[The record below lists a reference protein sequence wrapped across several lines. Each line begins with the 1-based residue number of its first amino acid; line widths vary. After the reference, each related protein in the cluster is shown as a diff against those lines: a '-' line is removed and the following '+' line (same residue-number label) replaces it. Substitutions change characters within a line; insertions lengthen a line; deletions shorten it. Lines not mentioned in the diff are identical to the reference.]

1 MHILVT
7 DATGA
12 LGRLVAGQLIAAGH
26 TVSGIAELPH
36 PCLDRNVEFV
46 CASLRDR
53 ALREL
58 TDEADAVIHLAPID
72 PSAPGSAGMDGLA
85 RVTDAAARAGSRL
98 LFVSQAAGR
107 PELYRPAED
116 LVSSSWGPTAVIRIA
131 PPVGRQLDWMV
142 CRTVAT
148 LLRSKVSAHPMRV
161 LHLDDLMRF
170 LVLALN
176 TDRTG
181 VVDLASPDT
190 VNMVTAWRVLRAADP
205 RSRPHRVR
213 SWALLTPELDVAAAQ
228 EDWMFSYGWHALDAV
243 ADTARGLVG
252 RRLDTAG
259 AINQGGQLAL
269 PVEVLPHAR
278 RPDDDVHTAAPEGL
292 EGEFDDQIDARFP
305 VFSAAALAEALPGPL
320 TPITLDVQLSGLR
333 AASRVL
339 GQVLALGGVADAE
352 WGSRAIAVFGHRP
365 YVGVSVNMVAASQL
379 PGWDQ
384 DAVAHPLVG
393 QPQVGD
399 PLPFGE
405 PAWTAGAL
413 GSVAKAVAAGRSV
426 ALLRHLRADTRA
438 YCAAAAAEHLDAT
451 QLALLPEAALEV
463 RLRLL
468 RDRIHQGWILNAL
481 WLIDSGV
488 TAAALVRS
496 QAGRSVPGM
505 GMITDSGLVAAETAE
520 LASML
525 RADPPLAA
533 LAAEGNLASIRALS
547 PKTAAALDAVA
558 ARIGH
563 RGPGEAELASTTFDD
578 DPTMLLTAAAAAAPP
593 EPAPATLAER
603 VSANAR
609 GSRELAH
616 DTTMRFTHELRM
628 TLRALGSLRVEAD
641 LIDAVDDM
649 YYLTCNELV
658 TMPGDARLRIKRR
671 RTERERLQAQYPPD
685 VIDGAW
691 APVPRNALGSGGEP
705 AGEEGSAEQLAQG

>member
-26 TVSGIAELPH
+26 TVTGIAELPH

-46 CASLRDR
+46 CAPLRDR
-53 ALREL
+53 VLREL

-72 PSAPGSAGMDGLA
+72 PTAPGNAAMDGLA

-116 LVSSSWGPTAVIRIA
+116 LVASSWGPSVVVRIA

-148 LLRSKVSAHPMRV
+148 VLRTKVSAQPMRV

-170 LVLALN
+170 LVTALD

-190 VNMVTAWRVLRAADP
+190 VNLVTAWRMLRATDP
-205 RSRPHRVR
+205 RSRLHRVR
-213 SWALLTPELDVAAAQ
+213 SWSQLIPDLNVAAAQ
-228 EDWMFSYGWHALDAV
+228 EDWLFEFGWHALDAV

-259 AINQGGQLAL
+259 AINHGAQLAL
-269 PVEVLPHAR
+269 PVEVLPQRAGNGAHS
-278 RPDDDVHTAAPEGL
+278 AAPEGV
-292 EGEFDDQIDARFP
+292 EGEFDDRIDPRFP
-305 VFSAAALAEALPGPL
+305 VFSATALTEALPGPL

-333 AASRVL
+333 TASRVL
-339 GQVLALGGVADAE
+339 GRVLALGGAVGEE
-352 WGSRAIAVFGHRP
+352 WDSRAIAVFGHRP
-365 YVGVSVNMVAASQL
+365 YVGVSVNMVAATQL

-384 DAVAHPLVG
+384 DAVARDALVG
-393 QPQVGD
+393 RPQVGD

-405 PAWTAGAL
+405 PALAGGAL
-413 GSVAKAVAAGRSV
+413 GSIAKAVAAGRSV
-426 ALLRHLRADTRA
+426 ALLRHLRANTRD
-438 YCAAAAAEHLDAT
+438 YCAAAVAEQVDAA
-451 QLALLPEAALEV
+451 QLALLPQAALEV

-481 WLIDSGV
+481 WLLDTGI
-488 TAAALVRS
+488 TAATLVRS
-496 QAGRSVPGM
+496 QAGQSVPGL
-505 GMITDSGLVAAETAE
+505 GMITESGLVAAETAE
-520 LASML
+520 LAAML
-525 RADPPLAA
+525 AADPPLCA
-533 LAAEGNLASIRALS
+533 LAADGNLASIRALA
-547 PKTAAALDAVA
+547 PKTAAAVDAAV

-563 RGPGEAELASTTFDD
+563 RGPGDAELASQTFGD
-578 DPTMLLTAAAAAAPP
+578 DPAMLLSAAAAAAAAP
-593 EPAPATLAER
+593 
-603 VSANAR
+603 
-609 GSRELAH
+609 
-616 DTTMRFTHELRM
+616 
-628 TLRALGSLRVEAD
+628 
-641 LIDAVDDM
+641 
-649 YYLTCNELV
+649 
-658 TMPGDARLRIKRR
+658 
-671 RTERERLQAQYPPD
+671 
-685 VIDGAW
+685 
-691 APVPRNALGSGGEP
+691 
-705 AGEEGSAEQLAQG
+705 

>member
-26 TVSGIAELPH
+26 TVTGIAELPH

-46 CASLRDR
+46 CAPLRDR
-53 ALREL
+53 VLREL

-72 PSAPGSAGMDGLA
+72 PTAPGNAAMDGLA

-116 LVSSSWGPTAVIRIA
+116 LVASSWGPSVVVRIA

-148 LLRSKVSAHPMRV
+148 VLRTKVSAQPMRV

-170 LVLALN
+170 LVTALD

-190 VNMVTAWRVLRAADP
+190 VNLVTAWRMLRATDP
-205 RSRPHRVR
+205 RSRLHRVR
-213 SWALLTPELDVAAAQ
+213 SWSQLIPDLNVAAAQ
-228 EDWMFSYGWHALDAV
+228 EDWLFEFGWHALDAV

-259 AINQGGQLAL
+259 AINHGAQLAL
-269 PVEVLPHAR
+269 PVEVLPQRAGNGAHS
-278 RPDDDVHTAAPEGL
+278 AAPEGV
-292 EGEFDDQIDARFP
+292 EGEFDDRIDPRFP
-305 VFSAAALAEALPGPL
+305 VFSATALTEALPGPL

-333 AASRVL
+333 TASRVL
-339 GQVLALGGVADAE
+339 GRVLALGGAVGEE
-352 WGSRAIAVFGHRP
+352 WDSRAIAVFGHRP
-365 YVGVSVNMVAASQL
+365 YVGVSVNMVAATQL

-384 DAVAHPLVG
+384 DAVARDALVG
-393 QPQVGD
+393 RPQVGD

-405 PAWTAGAL
+405 PALAGGAL
-413 GSVAKAVAAGRSV
+413 GSIAKAVAAGRSV
-426 ALLRHLRADTRA
+426 ALLRHLRANTRD
-438 YCAAAAAEHLDAT
+438 YCAAAVAEQVDAA
-451 QLALLPEAALEV
+451 QLALLPQAALEV

-481 WLIDSGV
+481 WLLDTGI
-488 TAAALVRS
+488 TAATLVRS
-496 QAGRSVPGM
+496 QAGQSVPGL
-505 GMITDSGLVAAETAE
+505 GMITESGLVAAETAE
-520 LASML
+520 LAAML
-525 RADPPLAA
+525 AADPPLCA
-533 LAAEGNLASIRALS
+533 LAADGNLASIRALA
-547 PKTAAALDAVA
+547 PKTAAAVDAAV

-563 RGPGEAELASTTFDD
+563 RGPGDAELASQTFGD
-578 DPTMLLTAAAAAAPP
+578 DPAMLLSAAAAA
-593 EPAPATLAER
+593 
-603 VSANAR
+603 
-609 GSRELAH
+609 
-616 DTTMRFTHELRM
+616 
-628 TLRALGSLRVEAD
+628 
-641 LIDAVDDM
+641 
-649 YYLTCNELV
+649 
-658 TMPGDARLRIKRR
+658 
-671 RTERERLQAQYPPD
+671 
-685 VIDGAW
+685 
-691 APVPRNALGSGGEP
+691 
-705 AGEEGSAEQLAQG
+705 

>member
-26 TVSGIAELPH
+26 TVTGIAELPH

-46 CASLRDR
+46 CAPLRDR
-53 ALREL
+53 VLREL

-72 PSAPGSAGMDGLA
+72 PTAPGNAAMDGLA

-116 LVSSSWGPTAVIRIA
+116 LVASSWGPSVVVRIA

-142 CRTVAT
+142 CRTAAT
-148 LLRSKVSAHPMRV
+148 VLRTKVSAQPMRV

-170 LVLALN
+170 LVTALD

-190 VNMVTAWRVLRAADP
+190 VNLVTAWRMLRATDP
-205 RSRPHRVR
+205 RSRLHRVR
-213 SWALLTPELDVAAAQ
+213 SWSQLIPDLNVAAAQ
-228 EDWMFSYGWHALDAV
+228 EDWLFEFGWHALDAV

-259 AINQGGQLAL
+259 AINHGAQLAL
-269 PVEVLPHAR
+269 PVEVLPQRAGNGAHS
-278 RPDDDVHTAAPEGL
+278 AAPEGV
-292 EGEFDDQIDARFP
+292 EGEFDDRIDPRFP
-305 VFSAAALAEALPGPL
+305 VFSATALTEALPGPL

-333 AASRVL
+333 TASRVL
-339 GQVLALGGVADAE
+339 GRVLALGGAVGEE
-352 WGSRAIAVFGHRP
+352 WDSRAIAVFGHRP
-365 YVGVSVNMVAASQL
+365 YVGVSVNMVAATQL

-384 DAVAHPLVG
+384 DAVARDALVG
-393 QPQVGD
+393 RPQVGD

-405 PAWTAGAL
+405 PALAGGAL
-413 GSVAKAVAAGRSV
+413 GSIAKAVAAGRSV
-426 ALLRHLRADTRA
+426 ALLRHLRANTRD
-438 YCAAAAAEHLDAT
+438 YCAAAVAEQVDAA
-451 QLALLPEAALEV
+451 QLALLPQAALEV

-481 WLIDSGV
+481 WLLDTGI

-496 QAGRSVPGM
+496 QAGQSVPGL
-505 GMITDSGLVAAETAE
+505 GMITESGLVAAETAE
-520 LASML
+520 LAAML
-525 RADPPLAA
+525 AADPPLCA
-533 LAAEGNLASIRALS
+533 LAADGNLASIRALA
-547 PKTAAALDAVA
+547 PKTAAAVDAAV

-563 RGPGEAELASTTFDD
+563 RGPGDAELA
-578 DPTMLLTAAAAAAPP
+578 
-593 EPAPATLAER
+593 
-603 VSANAR
+603 
-609 GSRELAH
+609 
-616 DTTMRFTHELRM
+616 
-628 TLRALGSLRVEAD
+628 
-641 LIDAVDDM
+641 
-649 YYLTCNELV
+649 
-658 TMPGDARLRIKRR
+658 
-671 RTERERLQAQYPPD
+671 
-685 VIDGAW
+685 
-691 APVPRNALGSGGEP
+691 
-705 AGEEGSAEQLAQG
+705 

>member
-26 TVSGIAELPH
+26 TVTGIAELPH

-53 ALREL
+53 VLRDL
-58 TDEADAVIHLAPID
+58 TEEADAVIHLAPID
-72 PSAPGSAGMDGLA
+72 PTAPGSADIDGLA

-107 PELYRPAED
+107 PELYRAAED
-116 LVSSSWGPTAVIRIA
+116 LVSSSWGPTVVVRIA

-148 LLRSKVSAHPMRV
+148 LLRAKVSTQPMRV

-170 LVLALN
+170 LVSVLD

-190 VNMVTAWRVLRAADP
+190 VNLVTAWRVLRAADP
-205 RSRPHRVR
+205 RSRLHRVR
-213 SWALLTPELDVAAAQ
+213 SWSQLVPEMDVFAAQ
-228 EDWMFSYGWHALDAV
+228 EDWSFQFGWHALDAV

-252 RRLDTAG
+252 RRVDTAG
-259 AINQGGQLAL
+259 AINHGGRLAL
-269 PVEVLPHAR
+269 PVEVLAHSR
-278 RPDDDVHTAAPEGL
+278 RPSEDARSAAPEGI
-292 EGEFDDQIDARFP
+292 EGEFDDQIDPRFP
-305 VFSAAALAEALPGPL
+305 VFSASPLNEALPGPL

-333 AASRVL
+333 TASRVL
-339 GQVLALGGVADAE
+339 GQALALGGAVDEE
-352 WGSRAIAVFGHRP
+352 WASRAVAVFGHRP
-365 YVGVSVNMVAASQL
+365 YIGVSVNMVAAAQL

-384 DAVAHPLVG
+384 EALARDALVG
-393 QPQVGD
+393 QPHIGD

-405 PAWTAGAL
+405 PALVGGAL
-413 GSVAKAVAAGRSV
+413 GSLAKAVAAGRSV
-426 ALLRHLRADTRA
+426 ALLRHLRSDTRA
-438 YCAAAAAEHLDAT
+438 YGAAAAAEHLDT
-451 QLALLPEAALEV
+451 GQLALLPEAALEV

-481 WLIDSGV
+481 WLIDAGV
-488 TAAALVRS
+488 SAATPVRG
-496 QAGRSVPGM
+496 QAGRSVSGV
-505 GMITDSGLVAAETAE
+505 GMIADSQLVDAEIAE
-520 LASML
+520 LAAAL
-525 RADPPLAA
+525 RADPPLRA
-533 LAAEGNLASIRALS
+533 LAADGNLASIRALS
-547 PKTAAALDAVA
+547 PKTAAAVDDAV

-563 RGPGEAELASTTFDD
+563 RGPGEAELAATTFAD
-578 DPTMLLTAAAAAAPP
+578 DPTMLLIAAATCEQPP
-593 EPAPATLAER
+593 TPQQRPARA
-603 VSANAR
+603 AR
-609 GSRELAH
+609 GSRELAY

-641 LIDAVDDM
+641 LIDDVEDM

-658 TMPGDARLRIKRR
+658 TLPGDARLRIKRR
-671 RTERERLQAQYPPD
+671 RTERERLQAQCPPE

-691 APVPRNALGSGGEP
+691 TPVPRGADGSDPERT
-705 AGEEGSAEQLAQG
+705 AG

>member
-26 TVSGIAELPH
+26 TVTGIAELPH

-46 CASLRDR
+46 CAPLRDR
-53 ALREL
+53 VLREL

-72 PSAPGSAGMDGLA
+72 PTAPGNAAMDGLA

-116 LVSSSWGPTAVIRIA
+116 LVASSWGPSVVVRIA

-148 LLRSKVSAHPMRV
+148 VLRTKVSAQPMRV

-170 LVLALN
+170 LVTALD

-190 VNMVTAWRVLRAADP
+190 VNLVTAWRMLRATDP
-205 RSRPHRVR
+205 RSRLHRVR
-213 SWALLTPELDVAAAQ
+213 SWSQLIPDLNVAAAQ
-228 EDWMFSYGWHALDAV
+228 EDWLFEFGWHALDAV

-259 AINQGGQLAL
+259 AINHGAQLAL
-269 PVEVLPHAR
+269 PVEVLPQRAGNGAHS
-278 RPDDDVHTAAPEGL
+278 AAPEGV
-292 EGEFDDQIDARFP
+292 EGEFDDRIDPRFP
-305 VFSAAALAEALPGPL
+305 VFSATALTEALPGPL

-333 AASRVL
+333 TASRVL
-339 GQVLALGGVADAE
+339 GRVLALGGAVGEE
-352 WGSRAIAVFGHRP
+352 WDSRAIAVFGHRP
-365 YVGVSVNMVAASQL
+365 YVGVSVNMVAATQL

-384 DAVAHPLVG
+384 DAVARDALVG
-393 QPQVGD
+393 RPQVGD

-405 PAWTAGAL
+405 PALAGGAL
-413 GSVAKAVAAGRSV
+413 GSIAKAVAAGRSV
-426 ALLRHLRADTRA
+426 ALLRHLRANTRD
-438 YCAAAAAEHLDAT
+438 YCAAAVAEQVDAA
-451 QLALLPEAALEV
+451 QLALLPQAALEV

-481 WLIDSGV
+481 WLLDTGI
-488 TAAALVRS
+488 TAATLVRS
-496 QAGRSVPGM
+496 QAGQSVPGL
-505 GMITDSGLVAAETAE
+505 GMITESGLVAAETAE
-520 LASML
+520 LAAML
-525 RADPPLAA
+525 AADPPLCA
-533 LAAEGNLASIRALS
+533 LAADGNLASIRALA
-547 PKTAAALDAVA
+547 PKTAAAVDAAV

-563 RGPGEAELASTTFDD
+563 RGPGDAELASQTFGD
-578 DPTMLLTAAAAAAPP
+578 DPAMLLSAAAA
-593 EPAPATLAER
+593 
-603 VSANAR
+603 
-609 GSRELAH
+609 
-616 DTTMRFTHELRM
+616 
-628 TLRALGSLRVEAD
+628 
-641 LIDAVDDM
+641 
-649 YYLTCNELV
+649 
-658 TMPGDARLRIKRR
+658 
-671 RTERERLQAQYPPD
+671 
-685 VIDGAW
+685 
-691 APVPRNALGSGGEP
+691 
-705 AGEEGSAEQLAQG
+705 

>member
-26 TVSGIAELPH
+26 TVTGIAELPH

-46 CASLRDR
+46 CAPLRDR
-53 ALREL
+53 VLREL

-72 PSAPGSAGMDGLA
+72 PTAPGNAAMDGLA

-116 LVSSSWGPTAVIRIA
+116 LVASSWGPSVVVRIA

-148 LLRSKVSAHPMRV
+148 VLRTKVSAQPMRV

-170 LVLALN
+170 LVTALD

-190 VNMVTAWRVLRAADP
+190 VNLVTAWRMLRATDR
-205 RSRPHRVR
+205 RSRLHRVR
-213 SWALLTPELDVAAAQ
+213 SWSQLIPDLNVAAVQ
-228 EDWMFSYGWHALDAV
+228 EDWMFEFGWHALDAV

-259 AINQGGQLAL
+259 AINHGAQLAL
-269 PVEVLPHAR
+269 PVEVLPQRAGNGAHS
-278 RPDDDVHTAAPEGL
+278 AAPEGV
-292 EGEFDDQIDARFP
+292 EGEFDDRIDPRFP
-305 VFSAAALAEALPGPL
+305 VFSATALTEALPGPL

-333 AASRVL
+333 TASRVL
-339 GQVLALGGVADAE
+339 GRVLALGGAVGEE
-352 WGSRAIAVFGHRP
+352 WDSRAIAVFGHRP
-365 YVGVSVNMVAASQL
+365 YVGVSVNMVAATQL

-384 DAVAHPLVG
+384 DAVARDALVG
-393 QPQVGD
+393 RPQVGD

-405 PAWTAGAL
+405 PALAGGAL
-413 GSVAKAVAAGRSV
+413 GSIAKAVAAGRSV
-426 ALLRHLRADTRA
+426 ALLRHLRANTRD
-438 YCAAAAAEHLDAT
+438 YCTAAVAEQVDAA
-451 QLALLPEAALEV
+451 QLALLPQAALEV

-481 WLIDSGV
+481 WLLDTGI

-496 QAGRSVPGM
+496 QAGQSVPGL
-505 GMITDSGLVAAETAE
+505 GMITESGLVAAETAE
-520 LASML
+520 LAAML
-525 RADPPLAA
+525 AADPPLCA
-533 LAAEGNLASIRALS
+533 LAADGNLASIRALA
-547 PKTAAALDAVA
+547 PKTAAAVDAAV

-563 RGPGEAELASTTFDD
+563 RGPGDAELA
-578 DPTMLLTAAAAAAPP
+578 L
-593 EPAPATLAER
+593 
-603 VSANAR
+603 
-609 GSRELAH
+609 
-616 DTTMRFTHELRM
+616 
-628 TLRALGSLRVEAD
+628 SL
-641 LIDAVDDM
+641 IH
-649 YYLTCNELV
+649 
-658 TMPGDARLRIKRR
+658 I
-671 RTERERLQAQYPPD
+671 
-685 VIDGAW
+685 
-691 APVPRNALGSGGEP
+691 
-705 AGEEGSAEQLAQG
+705 

>member
-26 TVSGIAELPH
+26 TVTGIAELPH

-46 CASLRDR
+46 CAPLRDR
-53 ALREL
+53 VLREL

-72 PSAPGSAGMDGLA
+72 PTAPGNAAMDGLA

-116 LVSSSWGPTAVIRIA
+116 LVASSWGPSVVVRIA

-148 LLRSKVSAHPMRV
+148 VLRTKVSAQPMRV

-170 LVLALN
+170 LVTALD

-190 VNMVTAWRVLRAADP
+190 VNLVTAWRMLRATDR
-205 RSRPHRVR
+205 RSRLHRVR
-213 SWALLTPELDVAAAQ
+213 SWSQLIPDLNVAAVQ
-228 EDWMFSYGWHALDAV
+228 EDWMFEFGWHALDAV

-259 AINQGGQLAL
+259 AINHGAQLAL
-269 PVEVLPHAR
+269 PVEVLPQRAGNGAHS
-278 RPDDDVHTAAPEGL
+278 AAPEGV
-292 EGEFDDQIDARFP
+292 EGEFDDRIDPRFP
-305 VFSAAALAEALPGPL
+305 VFSATALTEALPGPL

-333 AASRVL
+333 TASRVL
-339 GQVLALGGVADAE
+339 GRVLALGGAVGEE
-352 WGSRAIAVFGHRP
+352 WDSRAIAVFGHRP
-365 YVGVSVNMVAASQL
+365 YVGVSVNMVAATQL

-384 DAVAHPLVG
+384 DAVARDALVG
-393 QPQVGD
+393 RPQVGD

-405 PAWTAGAL
+405 PALAGGAL
-413 GSVAKAVAAGRSV
+413 GSIAKAVAAGRSV
-426 ALLRHLRADTRA
+426 ALLRHLRANTRD
-438 YCAAAAAEHLDAT
+438 YCTAAVAEQVDAA
-451 QLALLPEAALEV
+451 QLALLPQAALEV

-481 WLIDSGV
+481 WLLDTGI

-496 QAGRSVPGM
+496 QAGQSVPGL
-505 GMITDSGLVAAETAE
+505 GMITESGLVAAETAE
-520 LASML
+520 LAAML
-525 RADPPLAA
+525 AADPPLCA
-533 LAAEGNLASIRALS
+533 LAADGNLASIRALA
-547 PKTAAALDAVA
+547 PKTAAAVDAAV

-563 RGPGEAELASTTFDD
+563 RGPGDAELAS
-578 DPTMLLTAAAAAAPP
+578 
-593 EPAPATLAER
+593 
-603 VSANAR
+603 
-609 GSRELAH
+609 
-616 DTTMRFTHELRM
+616 
-628 TLRALGSLRVEAD
+628 
-641 LIDAVDDM
+641 
-649 YYLTCNELV
+649 
-658 TMPGDARLRIKRR
+658 
-671 RTERERLQAQYPPD
+671 Q
-685 VIDGAW
+685 
-691 APVPRNALGSGGEP
+691 
-705 AGEEGSAEQLAQG
+705 

>member
-26 TVSGIAELPH
+26 TVTGIAELPH
-36 PCLDRNVEFV
+36 PCLDGNVEFV
-46 CASLRDR
+46 CAPLRDR
-53 ALREL
+53 VLREL

-72 PSAPGSAGMDGLA
+72 PTAPGNAAMDGLA

-116 LVSSSWGPTAVIRIA
+116 LVASSWGPSVVVRIA

-148 LLRSKVSAHPMRV
+148 VLRTKVSAQPMRV

-170 LVLALN
+170 LVTALD

-190 VNMVTAWRVLRAADP
+190 VNLVTAWRMLRATDP
-205 RSRPHRVR
+205 RSRLHRVR
-213 SWALLTPELDVAAAQ
+213 SWSQLIPDLNVAAAQ
-228 EDWMFSYGWHALDAV
+228 EDWLFEFGWHALDAV

-259 AINQGGQLAL
+259 AINHGAQLAL
-269 PVEVLPHAR
+269 PVEVLPQRAGNGAHS
-278 RPDDDVHTAAPEGL
+278 AAPEGV
-292 EGEFDDQIDARFP
+292 EGEFDDRIDPRFP
-305 VFSAAALAEALPGPL
+305 VFSATALTDALPGPL

-333 AASRVL
+333 TASRVL
-339 GQVLALGGVADAE
+339 GRVLALGGAVGEE
-352 WGSRAIAVFGHRP
+352 WDSRAIAVFGHRP
-365 YVGVSVNMVAASQL
+365 YVGVSVNMVAATQL

-384 DAVAHPLVG
+384 DAVARDALVG
-393 QPQVGD
+393 RPQVGD

-405 PAWTAGAL
+405 PALAGGAL
-413 GSVAKAVAAGRSV
+413 GSIAKAVAAGRSV
-426 ALLRHLRADTRA
+426 ALLRHLRANTRD
-438 YCAAAAAEHLDAT
+438 YCAAAVAEQVDAA
-451 QLALLPEAALEV
+451 QLALLPQAALEV

-481 WLIDSGV
+481 WLLDTGI

-496 QAGRSVPGM
+496 QAGQSVPGL
-505 GMITDSGLVAAETAE
+505 GMITESGLVAAETAE
-520 LASML
+520 LAAML
-525 RADPPLAA
+525 AADPPLCA
-533 LAAEGNLASIRALS
+533 LAADGNLASIRALA
-547 PKTAAALDAVA
+547 PKTAAAVDAAV

-563 RGPGEAELASTTFDD
+563 RGPGDAELAS
-578 DPTMLLTAAAAAAPP
+578 
-593 EPAPATLAER
+593 
-603 VSANAR
+603 
-609 GSRELAH
+609 
-616 DTTMRFTHELRM
+616 
-628 TLRALGSLRVEAD
+628 
-641 LIDAVDDM
+641 
-649 YYLTCNELV
+649 
-658 TMPGDARLRIKRR
+658 
-671 RTERERLQAQYPPD
+671 
-685 VIDGAW
+685 
-691 APVPRNALGSGGEP
+691 
-705 AGEEGSAEQLAQG
+705 

>member
-26 TVSGIAELPH
+26 TVTGIAELPH

-46 CASLRDR
+46 CAPLRDR
-53 ALREL
+53 VLREL

-72 PSAPGSAGMDGLA
+72 PTAPGNAAMDGLA

-116 LVSSSWGPTAVIRIA
+116 LVASSWGPSVVVRIA

-148 LLRSKVSAHPMRV
+148 VLRTKVSAQPMRV

-170 LVLALN
+170 LVTALD

-190 VNMVTAWRVLRAADP
+190 VNLVTAWRMLRATDP
-205 RSRPHRVR
+205 RSRLHRVR
-213 SWALLTPELDVAAAQ
+213 SWSQLIPDLNVAAAQ
-228 EDWMFSYGWHALDAV
+228 EDWLFEFGWHALDAV

-259 AINQGGQLAL
+259 AINHGAQLAL
-269 PVEVLPHAR
+269 PVEVLPQRAGNGAHS
-278 RPDDDVHTAAPEGL
+278 AAPEGV
-292 EGEFDDQIDARFP
+292 EGEFDDRIDPRFP
-305 VFSAAALAEALPGPL
+305 VFSATALTEALPGPL

-333 AASRVL
+333 TASRVL
-339 GQVLALGGVADAE
+339 GRVLALGGAVGEE
-352 WGSRAIAVFGHRP
+352 WDSRAIAVFGHRP
-365 YVGVSVNMVAASQL
+365 YVGVSVNMVAATQL

-384 DAVAHPLVG
+384 DAVARDALVG
-393 QPQVGD
+393 RPQVGD

-405 PAWTAGAL
+405 PALAGGAL
-413 GSVAKAVAAGRSV
+413 GSIAKAVAAGRSV
-426 ALLRHLRADTRA
+426 ALLRHLRANTRD
-438 YCAAAAAEHLDAT
+438 YCAAAVAEQVDAA
-451 QLALLPEAALEV
+451 QLALLPQAALEV

-481 WLIDSGV
+481 WLLDTGI
-488 TAAALVRS
+488 TAATLVRS
-496 QAGRSVPGM
+496 QAGQSVPGL
-505 GMITDSGLVAAETAE
+505 GMITESGLVAAETAE
-520 LASML
+520 LAAML
-525 RADPPLAA
+525 AADPPLCA
-533 LAAEGNLASIRALS
+533 LAADGNLASIRALA
-547 PKTAAALDAVA
+547 PKTAAAVDAAV

-563 RGPGEAELASTTFDD
+563 RGPGDAELASQTFGD
-578 DPTMLLTAAAAAAPP
+578 DPAMLLSAAAAAAP
-593 EPAPATLAER
+593 
-603 VSANAR
+603 
-609 GSRELAH
+609 
-616 DTTMRFTHELRM
+616 
-628 TLRALGSLRVEAD
+628 
-641 LIDAVDDM
+641 
-649 YYLTCNELV
+649 
-658 TMPGDARLRIKRR
+658 
-671 RTERERLQAQYPPD
+671 
-685 VIDGAW
+685 
-691 APVPRNALGSGGEP
+691 
-705 AGEEGSAEQLAQG
+705 

>member
-26 TVSGIAELPH
+26 TVTGIAELPH
-36 PCLDRNVEFV
+36 PCLDGNVEFV
-46 CASLRDR
+46 CAPLRDR
-53 ALREL
+53 VLREL

-72 PSAPGSAGMDGLA
+72 PTAPGNAAMDGLA

-116 LVSSSWGPTAVIRIA
+116 LVASSWGPSVVVRIA

-148 LLRSKVSAHPMRV
+148 VLRTKVSAQPMRV

-170 LVLALN
+170 LVTALD

-190 VNMVTAWRVLRAADP
+190 VNLVTAWRMLRATDP
-205 RSRPHRVR
+205 RSRLHRVR
-213 SWALLTPELDVAAAQ
+213 SWSQLIPDLNVAAAQ
-228 EDWMFSYGWHALDAV
+228 EDWLFEFGWHALDAV

-259 AINQGGQLAL
+259 AINHGAQLAL
-269 PVEVLPHAR
+269 PVEVLPQRAGNGAHS
-278 RPDDDVHTAAPEGL
+278 AAPEGV
-292 EGEFDDQIDARFP
+292 EGEFDDRIDPRFP
-305 VFSAAALAEALPGPL
+305 VFSATALTDALPGPL

-333 AASRVL
+333 TASRVL
-339 GQVLALGGVADAE
+339 GRVLALGGAVGEE
-352 WGSRAIAVFGHRP
+352 WDSRAIAVFGHRP
-365 YVGVSVNMVAASQL
+365 YVGVSVNMVAATQL

-384 DAVAHPLVG
+384 DAVARDALVG
-393 QPQVGD
+393 RPQVGD

-405 PAWTAGAL
+405 PALAGGAL
-413 GSVAKAVAAGRSV
+413 GSIAKAVAAGRSV
-426 ALLRHLRADTRA
+426 ALLRHLRANTRD
-438 YCAAAAAEHLDAT
+438 YCAAAVAEQVDAA
-451 QLALLPEAALEV
+451 QLALLPQAALEV

-481 WLIDSGV
+481 WLLDTGI

-496 QAGRSVPGM
+496 QAGQSVPGL
-505 GMITDSGLVAAETAE
+505 GMITESGLVAAETAE
-520 LASML
+520 LAAML
-525 RADPPLAA
+525 AADPPLCA
-533 LAAEGNLASIRALS
+533 LAADGNLASIRALA
-547 PKTAAALDAVA
+547 PKTAAAVDAAV

-563 RGPGEAELASTTFDD
+563 RGPG
-578 DPTMLLTAAAAAAPP
+578 
-593 EPAPATLAER
+593 
-603 VSANAR
+603 
-609 GSRELAH
+609 
-616 DTTMRFTHELRM
+616 
-628 TLRALGSLRVEAD
+628 
-641 LIDAVDDM
+641 DA
-649 YYLTCNELV
+649 
-658 TMPGDARLRIKRR
+658 
-671 RTERERLQAQYPPD
+671 
-685 VIDGAW
+685 
-691 APVPRNALGSGGEP
+691 
-705 AGEEGSAEQLAQG
+705 

>member
-26 TVSGIAELPH
+26 TVTGIAELPH
-36 PCLDRNVEFV
+36 PCLDGNVEFV
-46 CASLRDR
+46 CAPLRDR
-53 ALREL
+53 VLREL

-72 PSAPGSAGMDGLA
+72 PTAPGNAAMDGLA

-116 LVSSSWGPTAVIRIA
+116 LVASSWGPSVVVRIA

-148 LLRSKVSAHPMRV
+148 VLRTKVSAQPMRV

-170 LVLALN
+170 LVTALD

-190 VNMVTAWRVLRAADP
+190 VNLVTAWRMLRATDP
-205 RSRPHRVR
+205 RSRLHRVR
-213 SWALLTPELDVAAAQ
+213 SWSQLIPDLNVAAAQ
-228 EDWMFSYGWHALDAV
+228 EDWLFEFGWHALDAV

-259 AINQGGQLAL
+259 AINHGAQLAL
-269 PVEVLPHAR
+269 PVEVLPQRAGNGAHS
-278 RPDDDVHTAAPEGL
+278 AAPEGV
-292 EGEFDDQIDARFP
+292 EGEFDDRIDPRFP
-305 VFSAAALAEALPGPL
+305 VFSATALTDALPGPL

-333 AASRVL
+333 TASRVL
-339 GQVLALGGVADAE
+339 GRVLALGGAVGEE
-352 WGSRAIAVFGHRP
+352 WDSRAIAVFGHRP
-365 YVGVSVNMVAASQL
+365 YVGVSVNMVAATQL

-384 DAVAHPLVG
+384 DAVARDALVG
-393 QPQVGD
+393 RPQVGD

-405 PAWTAGAL
+405 PALAGGAL
-413 GSVAKAVAAGRSV
+413 GSIAKAVAAGRSV
-426 ALLRHLRADTRA
+426 ALLRHLRANTRD
-438 YCAAAAAEHLDAT
+438 YCAAAVAEQVDAA
-451 QLALLPEAALEV
+451 QLALLPQAALEV

-481 WLIDSGV
+481 WLLDTGI

-496 QAGRSVPGM
+496 QAGQSVPGL
-505 GMITDSGLVAAETAE
+505 GMITESGLVAAETAE
-520 LASML
+520 LAAML
-525 RADPPLAA
+525 AADPPLCA
-533 LAAEGNLASIRALS
+533 LAADGNLASIRALA
-547 PKTAAALDAVA
+547 PKTAAAVDAAV

-563 RGPGEAELASTTFDD
+563 RGPGDAELASQTFAD
-578 DPTMLLTAAAAAAPP
+578 DPAMLLSAA
-593 EPAPATLAER
+593 
-603 VSANAR
+603 
-609 GSRELAH
+609 
-616 DTTMRFTHELRM
+616 
-628 TLRALGSLRVEAD
+628 
-641 LIDAVDDM
+641 
-649 YYLTCNELV
+649 
-658 TMPGDARLRIKRR
+658 
-671 RTERERLQAQYPPD
+671 
-685 VIDGAW
+685 
-691 APVPRNALGSGGEP
+691 
-705 AGEEGSAEQLAQG
+705 

>member
-26 TVSGIAELPH
+26 TVTGIAELPH

-46 CASLRDR
+46 CTSLRDR
-53 ALREL
+53 VLREL
-58 TDEADAVIHLAPID
+58 TEEADAVIHLAPID
-72 PSAPGSAGMDGLA
+72 PSAPGSADMDGLA

-116 LVSSSWGPTAVIRIA
+116 LVASSWGPTVVVRIA

-148 LLRSKVSAHPMRV
+148 LVRAKVTAQPMHV

-170 LVLALN
+170 LVQALN

-190 VNMVTAWRVLRAADP
+190 VNLITAWRMLRATDP
-205 RSRPHRVR
+205 RSRLHRVR
-213 SWALLTPELDVAAAQ
+213 SWSQLIPEVNVSAAQ
-228 EDWMFSYGWHALDAV
+228 EDWLFEFGWQAVDAV

-259 AINQGGQLAL
+259 AINHGGRLAL
-269 PVEVLPHAR
+269 PVEVLAHSR
-278 RPDDDVHTAAPEGL
+278 RPADDAHSAAPEGV
-292 EGEFDDQIDARFP
+292 EGEFDDQIDPRFP
-305 VFSAAALAEALPGPL
+305 VFSGSALNEALPGPL

-339 GQVLALGGVADAE
+339 GQVLALGGAVDEE

-384 DAVAHPLVG
+384 EAVVRDALVG
-393 QPQVGD
+393 RPHVGD

-405 PAWTAGAL
+405 PALAGGAL

-426 ALLRHLRADTRA
+426 AALRHLRADTRA
-438 YCAAAAAEHLDAT
+438 YSAAATAEHLDAA

-481 WLIDSGV
+481 WLIDTGIS
-488 TAAALVRS
+488 AAAPVRS
-496 QAGRSVPGM
+496 QTRRGVPGV
-505 GMITDSGLVAAETAE
+505 GMITDSDLVATEIAE
-520 LASML
+520 LAAAL
-525 RADPPLAA
+525 RADPPLCA
-533 LAAEGNLASIRALS
+533 LAEEGNLASIRALS
-547 PKTAAALDAVA
+547 PTTAAAVDAAV

-563 RGPGEAELASTTFDD
+563 RGPGEAELASATFAD
-578 DPTMLLTAAAAAAPP
+578 DPTMLLIAAAAAAAQ
-593 EPAPATLAER
+593 PAPVLTQDERLA
-603 VSANAR
+603 VSAR

-616 DTTMRFTHELRM
+616 DATMRFTHDLRM
-628 TLRALGSLRVEAD
+628 TLRALGFLRVQAD
-641 LIDAVDDM
+641 LIDDVEDM

-658 TMPGDARLRIKRR
+658 TLPGDARLRIKRR
-671 RTERERLQAQYPPD
+671 RTERDRLQVQCPPD
-685 VIDGAW
+685 VIDGKW
-691 APVPRNALGSGGEP
+691 APVPH
-705 AGEEGSAEQLAQG
+705 SAEPSGTGQTVS

>member
-26 TVSGIAELPH
+26 TVTGIAELPH
-36 PCLDRNVEFV
+36 PCLDGNVEFV
-46 CASLRDR
+46 CAPLRDR
-53 ALREL
+53 VLREL

-72 PSAPGSAGMDGLA
+72 PTAPGNAAMDGLA

-116 LVSSSWGPTAVIRIA
+116 LVASSWGPSVVVRIA

-148 LLRSKVSAHPMRV
+148 VLRTKVSAQPMRV

-170 LVLALN
+170 LVTALD

-190 VNMVTAWRVLRAADP
+190 VNLVTAWRMLRATDP
-205 RSRPHRVR
+205 RSRLHRVR
-213 SWALLTPELDVAAAQ
+213 SWSQLIPDLNVAAAQ
-228 EDWMFSYGWHALDAV
+228 EDWLFEFGWHALDAV

-259 AINQGGQLAL
+259 AINHGAQLAL
-269 PVEVLPHAR
+269 PVEVLPQRAGNGAHS
-278 RPDDDVHTAAPEGL
+278 AAPEGV
-292 EGEFDDQIDARFP
+292 EGEFDDRIDPRFP
-305 VFSAAALAEALPGPL
+305 VFSATALTDALPGPL

-333 AASRVL
+333 TASRVL
-339 GQVLALGGVADAE
+339 GRVLALGGAVGEE
-352 WGSRAIAVFGHRP
+352 WDSRAIAVFGHRP
-365 YVGVSVNMVAASQL
+365 YVGVSVNMVAATQL

-384 DAVAHPLVG
+384 DAVARDALVG
-393 QPQVGD
+393 RPQVGD

-405 PAWTAGAL
+405 PALAGGAL
-413 GSVAKAVAAGRSV
+413 GSIAKAVAAGRSV
-426 ALLRHLRADTRA
+426 ALLRHLRANTRD
-438 YCAAAAAEHLDAT
+438 YCAAAVAEQVDAA
-451 QLALLPEAALEV
+451 QLALLPQAALEV

-481 WLIDSGV
+481 WLLDTGI

-496 QAGRSVPGM
+496 QAGQSVPGL
-505 GMITDSGLVAAETAE
+505 GMITESGLVAAETAE
-520 LASML
+520 LAAML
-525 RADPPLAA
+525 AADPPLCA
-533 LAAEGNLASIRALS
+533 LAADGNLASIRALA
-547 PKTAAALDAVA
+547 PKTAAAVDAAV

-563 RGPGEAELASTTFDD
+563 RGPGDAELASQTFAD
-578 DPTMLLTAAAAAAPP
+578 DPAMLLLSLIHICRRGARRASAASDVYKRQGRAAGGQRP
-593 EPAPATLAER
+593 
-603 VSANAR
+603 
-609 GSRELAH
+609 
-616 DTTMRFTHELRM
+616 
-628 TLRALGSLRVEAD
+628 
-641 LIDAVDDM
+641 
-649 YYLTCNELV
+649 
-658 TMPGDARLRIKRR
+658 RL
-671 RTERERLQAQYPPD
+671 
-685 VIDGAW
+685 
-691 APVPRNALGSGGEP
+691 
-705 AGEEGSAEQLAQG
+705 

>member
-26 TVSGIAELPH
+26 TVTGIAELPH
-36 PCLDRNVEFV
+36 PCLDGNVEFV
-46 CASLRDR
+46 CAPLRDR
-53 ALREL
+53 VLREL

-72 PSAPGSAGMDGLA
+72 PTAPGNAAMDGLA

-116 LVSSSWGPTAVIRIA
+116 LVASSWGPSVVVRIA

-148 LLRSKVSAHPMRV
+148 VLRTKVSAQPMRV

-170 LVLALN
+170 LVTALD

-190 VNMVTAWRVLRAADP
+190 VNLVTAWRMLRATDP
-205 RSRPHRVR
+205 RSRLHRVR
-213 SWALLTPELDVAAAQ
+213 SWSQLIPDLNVAAAQ
-228 EDWMFSYGWHALDAV
+228 EDWLFEFGWHALDAV

-259 AINQGGQLAL
+259 AINHGAQLAL
-269 PVEVLPHAR
+269 PVEVLPQRAGNGAHS
-278 RPDDDVHTAAPEGL
+278 AAPEGV
-292 EGEFDDQIDARFP
+292 EGEFDDRIDPRFP
-305 VFSAAALAEALPGPL
+305 VFSATALTDALPGPL

-333 AASRVL
+333 TASRVL
-339 GQVLALGGVADAE
+339 GRVLALGGAVGEE
-352 WGSRAIAVFGHRP
+352 WDSRAIAVFGHRP
-365 YVGVSVNMVAASQL
+365 YVGVSVNMVAATQL

-384 DAVAHPLVG
+384 DAVARDALVG
-393 QPQVGD
+393 RPQVGD

-405 PAWTAGAL
+405 PALAGGAL
-413 GSVAKAVAAGRSV
+413 GSIAKAVAAGRSV
-426 ALLRHLRADTRA
+426 ALLRHLRANTRD
-438 YCAAAAAEHLDAT
+438 YCAAAVAEQVDAA
-451 QLALLPEAALEV
+451 QLALLPQAALEV

-481 WLIDSGV
+481 WLLDTGI

-496 QAGRSVPGM
+496 QAGQSVPGL
-505 GMITDSGLVAAETAE
+505 GMITESGLVAAETAE
-520 LASML
+520 LAAML
-525 RADPPLAA
+525 AADPPLCA
-533 LAAEGNLASIRALS
+533 LAADGNLASIRALA
-547 PKTAAALDAVA
+547 PKTAAAVDAAV

-563 RGPGEAELASTTFDD
+563 RGPGDAELASQTFAD
-578 DPTMLLTAAAAAAPP
+578 DPAMLLSAAAAAA
-593 EPAPATLAER
+593 AA
-603 VSANAR
+603 
-609 GSRELAH
+609 
-616 DTTMRFTHELRM
+616 
-628 TLRALGSLRVEAD
+628 
-641 LIDAVDDM
+641 
-649 YYLTCNELV
+649 
-658 TMPGDARLRIKRR
+658 
-671 RTERERLQAQYPPD
+671 
-685 VIDGAW
+685 
-691 APVPRNALGSGGEP
+691 
-705 AGEEGSAEQLAQG
+705 

>member
-26 TVSGIAELPH
+26 TVTGIAELPH

-46 CASLRDR
+46 CAPLRDR
-53 ALREL
+53 VLREL

-72 PSAPGSAGMDGLA
+72 PTAPGNAAMDGLA

-116 LVSSSWGPTAVIRIA
+116 LVASSWGPSVVVRIA

-148 LLRSKVSAHPMRV
+148 VLRTKVSAQPMRV

-170 LVLALN
+170 LVTALD

-190 VNMVTAWRVLRAADP
+190 VNLVTAWRMLRATDR
-205 RSRPHRVR
+205 RSRLHRVR
-213 SWALLTPELDVAAAQ
+213 SWSQLIPDLNVAAVQ
-228 EDWMFSYGWHALDAV
+228 EDWMFEFGWHALDAV

-259 AINQGGQLAL
+259 AINHGAQLAL
-269 PVEVLPHAR
+269 PVEVLPQRAGNGAHS
-278 RPDDDVHTAAPEGL
+278 AAPEGV
-292 EGEFDDQIDARFP
+292 EGEFDDRIDPRFP
-305 VFSAAALAEALPGPL
+305 VFSATALTEALPGPL

-333 AASRVL
+333 TASRVL
-339 GQVLALGGVADAE
+339 GRVLALGGAVGEE
-352 WGSRAIAVFGHRP
+352 WDSRAIAVFGHRP
-365 YVGVSVNMVAASQL
+365 YVGVSVNMVAATQL

-384 DAVAHPLVG
+384 DAVARDALVG
-393 QPQVGD
+393 RPQVGD

-405 PAWTAGAL
+405 PALAGGAL
-413 GSVAKAVAAGRSV
+413 GSIAKAVAAGRSV
-426 ALLRHLRADTRA
+426 ALLRHLRANTRD
-438 YCAAAAAEHLDAT
+438 YCTAAVAEQVDAA
-451 QLALLPEAALEV
+451 QLALLPQAALEV

-481 WLIDSGV
+481 WLLDTGI

-496 QAGRSVPGM
+496 QAGQSVPGL
-505 GMITDSGLVAAETAE
+505 GMITESGLVAAETAE
-520 LASML
+520 LAAML
-525 RADPPLAA
+525 AADPPLCA
-533 LAAEGNLASIRALS
+533 LAADGNLASIRALA
-547 PKTAAALDAVA
+547 PKTAAAVDAAV

-563 RGPGEAELASTTFDD
+563 RGPG
-578 DPTMLLTAAAAAAPP
+578 
-593 EPAPATLAER
+593 
-603 VSANAR
+603 
-609 GSRELAH
+609 
-616 DTTMRFTHELRM
+616 
-628 TLRALGSLRVEAD
+628 
-641 LIDAVDDM
+641 
-649 YYLTCNELV
+649 
-658 TMPGDARLRIKRR
+658 
-671 RTERERLQAQYPPD
+671 
-685 VIDGAW
+685 
-691 APVPRNALGSGGEP
+691 
-705 AGEEGSAEQLAQG
+705 